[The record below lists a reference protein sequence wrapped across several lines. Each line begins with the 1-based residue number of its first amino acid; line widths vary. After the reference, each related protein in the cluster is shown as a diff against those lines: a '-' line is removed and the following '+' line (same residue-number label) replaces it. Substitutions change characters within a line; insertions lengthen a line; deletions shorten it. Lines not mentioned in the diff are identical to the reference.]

1 MKDYFLKWVCAAAP
15 EDGRLQDALEEG
27 LKSGKLRLTGEFA
40 ADLQAA
46 ADYLMEHAGK
56 PGHLAA

>member
-1 MKDYFLKWVCAAAP
+1 MKDYFLRWICAAAP

-27 LKSGKLRLTGEFA
+27 LKSGALQLTGAFA

-46 ADYLMEHAGK
+46 ADYLSERADAK
-56 PGHLAA
+56 EAA